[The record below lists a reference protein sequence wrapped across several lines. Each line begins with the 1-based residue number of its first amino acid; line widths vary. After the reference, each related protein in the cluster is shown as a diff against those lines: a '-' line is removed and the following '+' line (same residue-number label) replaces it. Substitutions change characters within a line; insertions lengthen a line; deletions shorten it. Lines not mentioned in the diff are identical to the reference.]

1 MTTSRNLFLSILALG
16 LAVIFAG
23 PAAAKGY
30 LATRPEELPEL
41 VLGTDDIGYGMSQ
54 TEYRMET
61 GKAYSLEIK
70 STGAKEYAFEAPEFF
85 NFIWLRK
92 IEAGDIEIKATHLY
106 ELEFENEG
114 ESEIFFVPIKPG
126 KYVFRVRG
134 LEEKGMVGYFIVE

>member
-1 MTTSRNLFLSILALG
+1 MFLRTLLIALAGCLV
-16 LAVIFAG
+16 LPSLTVAE
-23 PAAAKGY
+23 GY
-30 LATRPEELPEL
+30 LATRPTKLPEL

-61 GKAYSLEIK
+61 GKAYSLEIS

-92 IEAGDIEIKATHLY
+92 IEAGDIEIKASHLY

-114 ESEIFFVPIKPG
+114 ESEIFFVPIRPG
-126 KYVFRVRG
+126 EYEFRVRG
-134 LEEKGMVGYFIVE
+134 LEEKGMVGRFIVK